1 MSEVKGKIIRE
12 DLSFEVK
19 PAAGAHRRQ
28 MPLPV
33 AERRMLLTALDLM
46 AVNGAL
52 LLALAARPRY
62 DLGLLLVAQYPH
74 WFLLLSAIW
83 IFLAHAFDAYDL
95 RIAGQISTT
104 LPAAVKAGIAT
115 SLVYLVIPFLTPVL
129 PNSRLEIALYPLL
142 TLALLIVG
150 RLLYAQVLAQPFFDR
165 RVLVIG
171 TGPAAQSITQAI
183 REFGDGTYRI
193 EGYIENLGTE
203 PGWDQVQRPAG
214 AGVSAAVADTSA
226 VVADGNSRKLADDAW
241 PDNPGILGDGTVLPE
256 LVEKYRV
263 TTLILATTGEV
274 HGQLLQNLMDCLER
288 GVEILPMAFLYEQ
301 LTGRVQV
308 ENVGGHWSVAMPIYH
323 LGTGALWPVVKRA
336 MDILL
341 SALGLILLGV
351 ALPFIGLAISLN
363 SRGPIFYSQERV
375 GKGGRIFLAWKFRS
389 MIVDAEKETGA
400 VWAQKNDPR
409 ITQAGILMRKTRLDE
424 LPQLWNILKGE
435 MSLVGP
441 RPERPEFVAQLA
453 QQIPF
458 YRVRLAEKPGLTGWA
473 QVKYPY
479 SDSVESALVKL
490 QYDLYYIKH
499 QNIFLDLLILLKTV
513 QVMLGFKGR

>member
-1 MSEVKGKIIRE
+1 MKST
-12 DLSFEVK
+12 
-19 PAAGAHRRQ
+19 AGEHRRR

-33 AERRMLLTALDLM
+33 AERRMLLAGVDLL

-52 LLALAARPRY
+52 LLALAVRPRY
-62 DLGLLLVAQYPH
+62 ELGWRLLMQHPQ
-74 WFLLLSAIW
+74 WFLLLCAIW

-104 LPAAVKAGIAT
+104 LPAAIKAGLAT
-115 SLVYLVIPFLTPVL
+115 SLLYLVIPFLTPVL

-142 TLALLIVG
+142 TLLLLGAG
-150 RLLYAQVLAQPFFDR
+150 RILYTQILAQPFFDR
-165 RVLVIG
+165 RVLIIG
-171 TGPAAQSITQAI
+171 TGPPAASIDQAI
-183 REFGDGTYRI
+183 RKYGDGTYRVV
-193 EGYIENLGTE
+193 GHIENLPVY
-203 PGWDQVQRPAG
+203 PGWDQVS
-214 AGVSAAVADTSA
+214 VSAGSAAEAEYPQPASSRSSRVA
-226 VVADGNSRKLADDAW
+226 
-241 PDNPGILGDGTVLPE
+241 PGYSPEVLGDGAALPE
-256 LVEKYRV
+256 LVKRYQV
-263 TTLILATTGEV
+263 TTLILATIGEEN
-274 HGQLLQNLMDCLER
+274 GQLLQSLMDCLEQ

-323 LGTGALWPVVKRA
+323 LGTGALWPMVKRA

-341 SALGLILLGV
+341 SALGLVLLGLF
-351 ALPFIGLAISLN
+351 LPFIALGIYLN
-363 SRGPIFYSQERV
+363 SRGPIFYSQQRV
-375 GKGGRIFLAWKFRS
+375 GKGGRIFMAWKFRS

-400 VWAQKNDPR
+400 VWARENDPR
-409 ITQAGILMRKTRLDE
+409 ITQAGTLMRKARLDE
-424 LPQLWNILKGE
+424 LPQLWNIFKGE

-453 QQIPF
+453 SQIPF

-479 SDSVESALVKL
+479 GDSVEATLVKL